1 MAGFFYLRTFSNDPS
16 LTKCFT
22 LSTSL
27 GHGFRDQTD
36 DVAAAHLDGD
46 AEGDEVLLRALARL
60 GHRSD
65 ADHSHVMKILFFA
78 HSVRIKLASPQA
90 AQLSLPLFSWI
101 IEKSA

>member
-1 MAGFFYLRTFSNDPS
+1 MTRRCRSVS
-16 LTKCFT
+16 LF
-22 LSTSL
+22 STSL

>member
-1 MAGFFYLRTFSNDPS
+1 MTRRCRSVS
-16 LTKCFT
+16 LF
-22 LSTSL
+22 STSL

-65 ADHSHVMKILFFA
+65 ADHPHVMTMLSFA
-78 HSVRIKLASPQA
+78 RFVVQFPDQWSCCAS
-90 AQLSLPLFSWI
+90 
-101 IEKSA
+101 